1 MSRPRPSLK
10 LMKHRISSSH
20 PTKKSIRLIQS
31 KSPESKEE
39 LPLIP
44 TNIPNLNISSTS
56 PKSNNNSS
64 KKIPTNPKNDD
75 ILTKLTKIKQHQKT
89 RKSEL
94 DYDEIKQFIHD
105 QNTTSNTINPR

>member
-1 MSRPRPSLK
+1 MERKRPRAKHRSMKKRESVPSHISTSKKDMSRPRPSLK

-64 KKIPTNPKNDD
+64 KK
-75 ILTKLTKIKQHQKT
+75 
-89 RKSEL
+89 
-94 DYDEIKQFIHD
+94 
-105 QNTTSNTINPR
+105 